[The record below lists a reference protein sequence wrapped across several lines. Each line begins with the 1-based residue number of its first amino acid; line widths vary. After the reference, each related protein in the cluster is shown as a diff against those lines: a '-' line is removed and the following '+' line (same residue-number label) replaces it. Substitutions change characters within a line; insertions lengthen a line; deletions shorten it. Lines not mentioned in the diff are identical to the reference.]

1 MDSVTFYYSVLS
13 WWAFGILWADAPA
26 PESLQG
32 PEPYDV
38 PALRLAGFSFM
49 SALIDQMNIK
59 MTQSLHVSY
68 KATVLAPVNEYHPGI
83 EMTTGPTEPKEEN
96 VNPSRLNLS

>member
-1 MDSVTFYYSVLS
+1 
-13 WWAFGILWADAPA
+13 
-26 PESLQG
+26 
-32 PEPYDV
+32 
-38 PALRLAGFSFM
+38 M

-68 KATVLAPVNEYHPGI
+68 KATVLPPVNEYHPGI